1 MHEIFPSIASGKMK
15 AREEFAMLRNYSMP
29 MPCGKVPMLGQRAVA
44 IFRIE
49 GSASV
54 PG

>member
-1 MHEIFPSIASGKMK
+1 MHEIFPSIVYRKLK

-29 MPCGKVPMLGQRAVA
+29 MPCGKVPVPGQRAIA

-49 GSASV
+49 GCASV

>member
-1 MHEIFPSIASGKMK
+1 MHEIFPSNVYRKLK
-15 AREEFAMLRNYSMP
+15 AREEFAMLRSYS
-29 MPCGKVPMLGQRAVA
+29 MPCGKVPTSGQRAIA

-49 GSASV
+49 GSVSV